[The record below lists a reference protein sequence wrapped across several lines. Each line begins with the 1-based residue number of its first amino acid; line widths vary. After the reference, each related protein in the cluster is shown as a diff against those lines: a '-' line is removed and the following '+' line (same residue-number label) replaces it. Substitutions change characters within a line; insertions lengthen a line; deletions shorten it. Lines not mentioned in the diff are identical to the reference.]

1 MTTPAVYPHA
11 ITMQVENGIAVL
23 TFDAPNAP
31 VNTFTV
37 LAQRDLAEAFDTIQR
52 DSNIRAAVLISG
64 KTDNFIAGA
73 DIEAFLAFT
82 TADDAER
89 ASRAGHTSFAA
100 IADGKP
106 VVCAINGGCLGG
118 GTEFAL
124 ACHWRIA
131 SDSPKTSIAL
141 PEIQLGLIPGAGGTQ
156 RLPALIGLQ
165 AALDMILTGKN
176 VRAKKA
182 LQLGLVDEM
191 VHPSILRRVA
201 IQRATELADGTRRR
215 EARKH
220 GAGEMLLDENPIG
233 RAIVFRKAKEGVL
246 AKTKGLYPAPLAALD
261 AVAAGYSSDGD
272 GYQTEARLFGE
283 LSMTPESQELVFLF
297 FATTALKRDMG
308 VDREPLDPVVDAD
321 AMRYGTRWKPLPDAL
336 AVKQIGILGAG
347 FMGAGIASVASP
359 AGTIVRMKD
368 ADVSRVAKGL
378 SAVRDVMRE
387 KLVKKQITRNQFDD
401 LMLSVSG
408 TTDYTGFGNA
418 DLVIEA
424 VFEDLQVKQT
434 VVRELEA
441 VVPSRAIIASN
452 TSTIPIGRIASASVR
467 PERVLGMHFFSPV
480 HKMPL
485 LEIITHAGNDPQVV
499 VSAVSYGRKLGK
511 TVIVVRDGPGFFANR
526 VLSPYVNAAGLLL
539 DEGVSIE
546 AIDDALVKFG
556 FPVGPITLVD
566 EVGLD
571 VATKAGAIVAEAF
584 GGRMAPNESIQRV
597 IKAGRLGRKGKRGFY
612 VYDDDG
618 KKGGVDSS
626 VYELLPTGQ
635 KRTTVPAA
643 RIVQRCVYA
652 MLNEAVLCLEDGIL
666 RTPRDGDIGAVFG
679 IGFPPFRGGPFRFID
694 RTGAADV
701 VATFDELERDFP
713 GRYRAAASLRRMAE
727 QGERFYPAAG
737 KPV

>member
-1 MTTPAVYPHA
+1 MTAPATTQRA
-11 ITMQVENGIAVL
+11 LTMVVENGIAVL
-23 TFDAPNAP
+23 TFDAPGAS
-31 VNTFTV
+31 VNTFTAAV
-37 LAQRDLAEAFDTIQR
+37 QSELRETFDAIQR
-52 DSNIRAAVLISG
+52 DPSIRATVFISG
-64 KTDNFIAGA
+64 KRDNFIAGA
-73 DIEAFLAFT
+73 DIEAFLEFR

-89 ASRAGHTSFAA
+89 SSREGHAAFAA

-106 VVCAINGGCLGG
+106 IVCAINGGCLGG

-131 SDSPKTSIAL
+131 TDAPKTSMSL
-141 PEIQLGLIPGAGGTQ
+141 PEVQLGLIPGAGGTQ
-156 RLPALIGLQ
+156 RLPALVGLQ
-165 AALDMILTGKN
+165 AALDMILTAKN

-201 IQRATELADGTRRR
+201 IQRAAELADGSRRR

-220 GAGEMLLDENPIG
+220 GAGELLLDENPIG
-233 RAIVFRKAKEGVL
+233 RAIVFRKAREGVL

-272 GYQTEARLFGE
+272 GYHTEARLFGE
-283 LSMTPESQELVFLF
+283 LAMTPESQELVFLF

-308 VDREPLDPVVDAD
+308 VEVDPLP
-321 AMRYGTRWKPLPDAL
+321 KPLPIDKL
-336 AVKQIGILGAG
+336 GILGAG

-368 ADVSRVAKGL
+368 ADTTRIAKGL
-378 SAVRDVMRE
+378 AAVRDVMRD
-387 KLVKKQITRNQFDD
+387 KLVKKQITRTQFDD
-401 LMLSVSG
+401 LMLAVSG

-424 VFEDLQVKQT
+424 VFEDLQVKHQ
-434 VVRELEA
+434 VLREIES
-441 VVPSRAIIASN
+441 VVPPRAIIASN
-452 TSTIPIGRIASASVR
+452 TSTIPIARIASASAR

-485 LEIITHAGNDPQVV
+485 LEIITHDGNDPQVV

-526 VLSPYVNAAGLLL
+526 ALSPYVNAAGLLL

-546 AIDDALVKFG
+546 SIDEALVKFG
-556 FPVGPITLVD
+556 FAVGPITLVD

-571 VATKAGAIVAEAF
+571 VATKAGAIVSESF
-584 GGRMAPNESIQRV
+584 GARMAPNESLQRV

-612 VYDDDG
+612 VYDDAG
-618 KKGGVDSS
+618 KKGGVDAS

-635 KRTTVPAA
+635 RRATVPAA

-652 MLNEAVLCLEDGIL
+652 MLNESVLCLEDGIL
-666 RTPRDGDIGAVFG
+666 RSARDGDVGAVFG

-694 RTGAADV
+694 REGAASV
-701 VATFDELERDFP
+701 VSTLDELEREFP
-713 GRYRAAASLRRMAE
+713 GRYQAAASLRAMAE
-727 QGERFYPAAG
+727 SGERFYPAAG

>member
-1 MTTPAVYPHA
+1 MTAPATTTSRA
-11 ITMQVENGIAVL
+11 ITMQVESGIAVV
-23 TFDAPNAP
+23 TFDLPGAP

-37 LAQRDLAEAFDTIQR
+37 AAQAELREAFDAIQR
-52 DSNIRAAVLISG
+52 DPAIRAAVFLSG
-64 KTDNFIAGA
+64 KRDNFIAGA
-73 DIEAFLAFT
+73 DIETFLEFT
-82 TADDAER
+82 TAADAEQS
-89 ASRAGHTSFAA
+89 SRAGHAAFQA

-131 SDSPKTSIAL
+131 TDAPKTAISL
-141 PEIQLGLIPGAGGTQ
+141 PEVQLGLIPGAGGTQ

-165 AALDMILTGKN
+165 AALDMILTGKT

-201 IQRATELADGTRRR
+201 IQRAMELADGTRRR

-246 AKTKGLYPAPLAALD
+246 SKTKGVYPAPLAALD

-283 LSMTPESQELVFLF
+283 LAMSPESAELVFLF

-308 VDREPLDPVVDAD
+308 VETDPLP
-321 AMRYGTRWKPLPDAL
+321 KPLP
-336 AVKQIGILGAG
+336 VKKLGILGAG

-359 AGTIVRMKD
+359 AGTIVRIKD
-368 ADVSRVAKGL
+368 ADTSRVAKGL
-378 SAVRDVMRE
+378 AAVREVMRD
-387 KLVKKQITRNQFDD
+387 KLVKKQVTRPQFDD

-408 TTDYTGFGNA
+408 TTDYTGFGNV

-424 VFEDLQVKQT
+424 VFEDLQVKHQ
-434 VVRELEA
+434 VVREIEA
-441 VVPSRAIIASN
+441 VAPARAIIASN
-452 TSTIPIGRIASASVR
+452 TSTIPISRIASASAR

-485 LEIITHAGNDPQVV
+485 LEIIIHPGNDAQVV

-511 TVIVVRDGPGFFANR
+511 TVIVVRDGPGFYANR

-546 AIDDALVKFG
+546 SIDDALVKFG

-584 GGRMAPNESIQRV
+584 GARMAPNESIQRV

-612 VYDDDG
+612 QYDETG

-626 VYELLPTGQ
+626 VYDLLPTGQ
-635 KRTTVPAA
+635 KRSSVPAA

-666 RTPRDGDIGAVFG
+666 RSARDGDIGAVFG

-694 RTGAADV
+694 RTGASEV
-701 VATFDELERDFP
+701 VATLDELEREFP
-713 GRYRAAASLRRMAE
+713 GRYRAAESLRQMAE
-727 QGERFYPAAG
+727 DGTRFYPVMG

>member
-1 MTTPAVYPHA
+1 MTAPASTSRT
-11 ITMQVENGIAVL
+11 ISMQVENGIAVI
-23 TFDAPNAP
+23 TFDVPGAP
-31 VNTFTV
+31 VNTFSV
-37 LAQRDLAEAFDTIQR
+37 LAQEQLREAFETIEH
-52 DSNIRAAVLISG
+52 DPAIRAAVILSG
-64 KTDNFIAGA
+64 KKDNFIAGA
-73 DIEAFLAFT
+73 DIETFLEFT
-82 TADDAER
+82 TAADAER
-89 ASRAGHTSFAA
+89 ASRSGHADFAA
-100 IADGKP
+100 IAEGKP
-106 VVCAINGGCLGG
+106 VVCAIHGGCLGG
-118 GTEFAL
+118 GTELAL

-131 SDSPKTSIAL
+131 TDSPKTALSL
-141 PEIQLGLIPGAGGTQ
+141 PEVQLGLIPGAGGTQ

-165 AALDMILTGKN
+165 AALDMILTGKT

-215 EARKH
+215 EAKQR

-246 AKTKGLYPAPLAALD
+246 AKTRGLYPAPLAALD

-283 LSMTPESQELVFLF
+283 LTMTPESQELVFLF

-308 VDREPLDPVVDAD
+308 VEGEPLPPALPV
-321 AMRYGTRWKPLPDAL
+321 KKL
-336 AVKQIGILGAG
+336 GILGAG
-347 FMGAGIASVASP
+347 FMGAGIASVATP

-368 ADVSRVAKGL
+368 ADTARVAKGL
-378 SAVRDVMRE
+378 AAVREVMRD
-387 KLVKKQITRNQFDD
+387 KLVKKQVTRPQFDD

-418 DLVIEA
+418 DMVIEA
-424 VFEDLQVKQT
+424 VFEDLQVKHQ
-434 VVRELEA
+434 VVREIEA
-441 VVPSRAIIASN
+441 VAPARAIIASN
-452 TSTIPIGRIASASVR
+452 TSTIPISRIASASSR

-485 LEIITHAGNDPQVV
+485 LEIIIHPGNDPQVV

-511 TVIVVRDGPGFFANR
+511 TVIVVRDGPGFYANR

-546 AIDDALVKFG
+546 SIDDALVKFG
-556 FPVGPITLVD
+556 FPVGPVTLVD

-584 GGRMAPNESIQRV
+584 GARMAPNESIQRV

-612 VYDDDG
+612 LYDDAG

-666 RTPRDGDIGAVFG
+666 RSARDGDVGAVFG
-679 IGFPPFRGGPFRFID
+679 IGFPPFRGGPFRYID
-694 RTGAADV
+694 RVGAAQV
-701 VATFDELERDFP
+701 VTTLDELEREFP
-713 GRYRAAASLRRMAE
+713 GRYQAASTLRHMAE
-727 QGERFYPAAG
+727 HNQRFYPAAG

>member
-1 MTTPAVYPHA
+1 MTATATSAPSRA
-11 ITMQVENGIAVL
+11 ISLDVENGIAVI
-23 TFDAPNAP
+23 TFDSPGSP
-31 VNTFTV
+31 VNIFTV
-37 LAQRDLAEAFDTIQR
+37 AAQLELRDAFETIQR
-52 DSNIRAAVLISG
+52 EPSIRAAVIISG
-64 KTDNFIAGA
+64 KRDNFIAGA
-73 DIEAFLAFT
+73 DIEAFLEFT
-82 TADDAER
+82 SAADAER
-89 ASRAGHTSFAA
+89 SCRAGHADFAA
-100 IADGKP
+100 LADGKP

-118 GTEFAL
+118 GTEMAL

-131 SDSPKTSIAL
+131 TDNPKTAISL
-141 PEIQLGLIPGAGGTQ
+141 PEVQLGLIPGAGGTQ
-156 RLPALIGLQ
+156 RLPALVGLQ
-165 AALDMILTGKN
+165 AALDMILTGKA

-201 IQRATELADGTRRR
+201 LQRATELADGTRRR

-308 VDREPLDPVVDAD
+308 VDDVDPMPKA
-321 AMRYGTRWKPLPDAL
+321 LPIAKL
-336 AVKQIGILGAG
+336 GILGAG

-359 AGTIVRMKD
+359 AGTIVRLKD
-368 ADVSRVAKGL
+368 ADTARVAKGL
-378 SAVRDVMRE
+378 AAVRDVMRE
-387 KLVKKQITRNQFDD
+387 KLVKKQVTRPQFDD
-401 LMLSVSG
+401 LLLSVSG

-418 DLVIEA
+418 DMVIEA
-424 VFEDLQVKQT
+424 VFEDLQVKHQ
-434 VVRELEA
+434 VLREIES
-441 VVPSRAIIASN
+441 VVPPRAIVASN
-452 TSTIPIGRIASASVR
+452 TSTIPISRIASASVR

-485 LEIITHAGNDPQVV
+485 LEIITHPGNDPQVV

-546 AIDDALVKFG
+546 SIDEALVKFG

-584 GGRMAPNESIQRV
+584 GARMSPNESVQRV

-612 VYDDDG
+612 LYDDAG

-626 VYELLPTGQ
+626 VYDLLPTGQ
-635 KRTTVPAA
+635 KRTTEPAA

-666 RTPRDGDIGAVFG
+666 RSARDGDIGAVFG

-694 RTGAADV
+694 RTGAANV
-701 VATFDELERDFP
+701 VSTLDELEREFP
-713 GRYRAAASLRRMAE
+713 GRYRAAESLRRMAE
-727 QGERFYPAAG
+727 QGERFYPLSG

>member
-1 MTTPAVYPHA
+1 MTAPASSQSA
-11 ITMQVENGIAVL
+11 FTMQVEQGIAVL
-23 TFDAPNAP
+23 TFDDPSAP
-31 VNTFTV
+31 VNTFT
-37 LAQRDLAEAFDTIQR
+37 LAAQDELRGLLDSVQRDP
-52 DSNIRAAVLISG
+52 SIRAAVVLSG
-64 KTDNFIAGA
+64 KRDNFIAGA
-73 DIEAFLAFT
+73 DIEAFLGFRSAG
-82 TADDAER
+82 DAE
-89 ASRAGHTSFAA
+89 AACRAGHADFQRL
-100 IADGKP
+100 ADGKP
-106 VVCAINGGCLGG
+106 VVAAIHGGCLGG
-118 GTEFAL
+118 GTEMAL

-131 SDSPKTSIAL
+131 SDHPKTAISL
-141 PEIQLGLIPGAGGTQ
+141 PEVQLGLIPGAGGTQ

-165 AALDMILTGKN
+165 AALDMILTGKT

-201 IQRATELADGTRRR
+201 VQRAMELADGTRRR
-215 EARKH
+215 EAKH
-220 GAGEMLLDENPIG
+220 KGAGEMLLDENPIG

-283 LSMTPESQELVFLF
+283 LAVSPESQELVFLF

-308 VDREPLDPVVDAD
+308 VEVDPMPKA
-321 AMRYGTRWKPLPDAL
+321 LPVNKL
-336 AVKQIGILGAG
+336 GILGAG

-359 AGTIVRMKD
+359 AGSIVRMKD
-368 ADVSRVAKGL
+368 ADTGRVAKGL
-378 SAVRDVMRE
+378 AAVREVLRE
-387 KLVKKQITRNQFDD
+387 KLVKKQVTRTQFDD
-401 LMLSVSG
+401 LMLAVSG
-408 TTDYTGFGNA
+408 TTDYTGFGNV

-424 VFEDLQVKQT
+424 VFEDLQVKHQ
-434 VVRELEA
+434 VLRELEH
-441 VVPSRAIIASN
+441 VVPVRTIIASN
-452 TSTIPIGRIASASVR
+452 TSTIPIARIASASAR

-485 LEIITHAGNDPQVV
+485 LEIITHEGNDPQVV
-499 VSAVSYGRKLGK
+499 VSAVTYGRKLGK
-511 TVIVVRDGPGFFANR
+511 TVIVVRDGPGFYANR

-546 AIDDALVKFG
+546 AIDEALVKFG

-584 GGRMAPNESIQRV
+584 GARMAPNESIQRV

-612 VYDDDG
+612 AYDDAG

-635 KRTTVPAA
+635 KRMIVPADD
-643 RIVQRCVYA
+643 IVQRCVYA

-666 RTPRDGDIGAVFG
+666 RSARDGDVGAVFG
-679 IGFPPFRGGPFRFID
+679 IGFPPFRGGPFRYID
-694 RTGAADV
+694 RIGAARV
-701 VATFDELERDFP
+701 VATLDSLERMFP
-713 GRYRAAASLRRMAE
+713 GRYQVAASLRDMAE
-727 QGERFYPAAG
+727 RGARFYPATG

>member
-1 MTTPAVYPHA
+1 MTTPAIDQRA
-11 ITMQVENGIAVL
+11 ITMQVESGIAVL
-23 TFDAPNAP
+23 TFDAPGAP
-31 VNTFTV
+31 VNTFSV
-37 LAQRDLAEAFDTIQR
+37 AAQDDLRRAFETIQR
-52 DSNIRAAVLISG
+52 DPSIRAAVILSG
-64 KTDNFIAGA
+64 KRDNFIAGA
-73 DIEAFLAFT
+73 DIEAFLDFRSAG
-82 TADDAER
+82 DAEA
-89 ASRAGHTSFAA
+89 ASRAGHADFA
-100 IADGKP
+100 IIEKGKP

-118 GTEFAL
+118 GTELAL

-131 SDSPKTSIAL
+131 TDSPRTGISL
-141 PEIQLGLIPGAGGTQ
+141 PEVQLGILPGAGGTQ

-165 AALDMILTGKN
+165 AALDMILTGKT

-201 IQRATELADGTRRR
+201 LQRATELADGTRQR
-215 EARKH
+215 EAKPR

-233 RAIVFRKAKEGVL
+233 RAIVFRKAREGVL

-283 LSMTPESQELVFLF
+283 LAMTPESQELVFLF

-308 VDREPLDPVVDAD
+308 VEVS
-321 AMRYGTRWKPLPDAL
+321 PLPTPMPVERL
-336 AVKQIGILGAG
+336 GILGAG
-347 FMGAGIASVASP
+347 FMGAGIASVAAP

-368 ADVSRVAKGL
+368 ADTARVAKGL
-378 SAVRDVMRE
+378 AAVRDVMRE
-387 KLVKKQITRNQFDD
+387 KLVKKQVTRPQFDD
-401 LMLSVSG
+401 LLLSVSG
-408 TTDYTGFGNA
+408 TTDYSGFGNV

-424 VFEDLQVKQT
+424 VFEDLQVKHQ
-434 VVRELEA
+434 VLREIEA
-441 VVPSRAIIASN
+441 LVPPRAIIASN
-452 TSTIPIGRIASASVR
+452 TSTIPIARIASASVR

-485 LEIITHAGNDPQVV
+485 LEIITHDGNDPQVV
-499 VSAVSYGRKLGK
+499 VSAVSYGRALGK
-511 TVIVVRDGPGFFANR
+511 TVIVVRDGPGFYANR

-539 DEGVSIE
+539 DEGVSVE
-546 AIDDALVKFG
+546 SIDDALVKFG

-584 GGRMAPNESIQRV
+584 GARMAPNESIQRV
-597 IKAGRLGRKGKRGFY
+597 IKSGRLGRKGKRGFY
-612 VYDDDG
+612 LYDDDG
-618 KKGGVDSS
+618 KKGGVDAS
-626 VYELLPTGQ
+626 VYDLLPTGQ
-635 KRTTVPAA
+635 KRTTAPAA

-666 RTPRDGDIGAVFG
+666 RSPRDGDIGAVFG
-679 IGFPPFRGGPFRFID
+679 IGFPPFRGGPFRYVD
-694 RTGAADV
+694 RVGAAAV
-701 VATFDELERDFP
+701 VATLDELEREFP
-713 GRYRAAASLRRMAE
+713 GRYKVARTLREMDE
-727 QGERFYPAAG
+727 SGGKFYPPG

>member
-1 MTTPAVYPHA
+1 MTAPVLTQRA
-11 ITMQVENGIAVL
+11 ITMVIESSIAVL
-23 TFDAPNAP
+23 TFDAPGAS
-31 VNTFTV
+31 VNTFTAAV
-37 LAQRDLAEAFDTIQR
+37 QGELRELFEAIQR
-52 DSNIRAAVLISG
+52 DPSIRASVFISG
-64 KTDNFIAGA
+64 KRDNFIAGA
-73 DIEAFLAFT
+73 DIEAFLEFR
-82 TADDAER
+82 TAEDAGR
-89 ASRAGHTSFAA
+89 SSRDGHAEFAA

-106 VVCAINGGCLGG
+106 IVCAINGGCLGG

-131 SDSPKTSIAL
+131 TDAPKTSISL
-141 PEIQLGLIPGAGGTQ
+141 PEVQLGLIPGAGGTQ
-156 RLPALIGLQ
+156 RLPALVGLQ

-246 AKTKGLYPAPLAALD
+246 AKTKGLFPAPLAALD

-272 GYQTEARLFGE
+272 GYHTEARLFGE
-283 LSMTPESQELVFLF
+283 LAMTPESQELVFLF

-308 VDREPLDPVVDAD
+308 VEVTPLP
-321 AMRYGTRWKPLPDAL
+321 KPLPINKL
-336 AVKQIGILGAG
+336 GILGAG

-368 ADVSRVAKGL
+368 ADTTRIAKGL
-378 SAVRDVMRE
+378 AAVRDVMRD
-387 KLVKKQITRNQFDD
+387 KLVKKQITRTQFDD
-401 LMLSVSG
+401 LMLAVSG
-408 TTDYTGFGNA
+408 TTDYTGFGSA

-424 VFEDLQVKQT
+424 VFEDLQVKHQ
-434 VVRELEA
+434 VLREIEA
-441 VVPSRAIIASN
+441 VVSPRCIVASN
-452 TSTIPIGRIASASVR
+452 TSTIPIARIASASAR

-485 LEIITHAGNDPQVV
+485 LEIITHDGNDPQVV

-526 VLSPYVNAAGLLL
+526 VLSPYVNAAGLML

-546 AIDDALVKFG
+546 SIDEALVKFG
-556 FPVGPITLVD
+556 FAVGPITLVD

-571 VATKAGAIVAEAF
+571 VATKAGAIVAESF
-584 GGRMAPNESIQRV
+584 GARMSPNESLQRV

-612 VYDDDG
+612 LYDDAG

-652 MLNEAVLCLEDGIL
+652 MLNESVLCLEDGIL
-666 RTPRDGDIGAVFG
+666 RSARDGDVGAVFG

-694 RTGAADV
+694 REGAASV
-701 VATFDELERDFP
+701 VATLDELEREFP
-713 GRYRAAASLRRMAE
+713 GRYQAAASLRAMAE
-727 QGERFYPAAG
+727 SGERFYPKSG

>member
-1 MTTPAVYPHA
+1 MTATDTTPRA
-11 ITMQVENGIAVL
+11 ITMQVEDGIAVL
-23 TFDAPNAP
+23 TFDLAGSP
-31 VNTFTV
+31 VNV
-37 LAQRDLAEAFDTIQR
+37 LSVAAQNELRDAFATIQR
-52 DSNIRAAVLISG
+52 DPAITAAVLLSG
-64 KTDNFIAGA
+64 KRENFIAGA
-73 DIEAFLAFT
+73 DIEAFLSFRT
-82 TADDAER
+82 PDDAQQACR
-89 ASRAGHTSFAA
+89 QGHADFQAM
-100 IADGKP
+100 ADGKP
-106 VVCAINGGCLGG
+106 VVCAIHGGCLGG
-118 GTEFAL
+118 GTELAL
-124 ACHWRIA
+124 AAHWRIA
-131 SDSPKTSIAL
+131 TDSPKTAISL
-141 PEIQLGLIPGAGGTQ
+141 PEVQLGLIPGAGGTQ

-165 AALDMILTGKN
+165 AALDMILTGKT

-201 IQRATELADGTRRR
+201 VQRAQELAAGTRRH
-215 EARKH
+215 EAKPK
-220 GAGEMLLDENPIG
+220 GASEMLLDENPIG

-283 LSMTPESQELVFLF
+283 LAMTPESQELVFLF

-308 VDREPLDPVVDAD
+308 VDDVADLPKALPVS
-321 AMRYGTRWKPLPDAL
+321 RL
-336 AVKQIGILGAG
+336 GILGAG

-359 AGTIVRMKD
+359 AGTIVRLKD
-368 ADVSRVAKGL
+368 ADVTRVGKGL
-378 SAVRDVMRE
+378 AAVREVMRE
-387 KLVKKQITRNQFDD
+387 KLVKKQVTRPQFDD

-408 TTDYTGFGNA
+408 ATDYTGFGNA

-424 VFEDLQVKQT
+424 VFEDLQVKHQ
-434 VVRELEA
+434 VLREIEA
-441 VVPSRAIIASN
+441 VVPPRAIVASN
-452 TSTIPIGRIASASVR
+452 TSTIPIARIASASVR

-485 LEIITHAGNDPQVV
+485 LEIITHPGNDRQVV
-499 VSAVSYGRKLGK
+499 VSAVAYGRKLGK
-511 TVIVVRDGPGFFANR
+511 TVIVVRDGPGFYANR
-526 VLSPYVNAAGLLL
+526 VLSPYVNAAGLML

-546 AIDDALVKFG
+546 AIDEALVKFG

-584 GGRMAPNESIQRV
+584 GARMAPNESIQRV
-597 IKAGRLGRKGKRGFY
+597 IRAGRLGRKGKRGFY
-612 VYDDDG
+612 EYDDAG

-635 KRTTVPAA
+635 KRTSEPAA

-666 RTPRDGDIGAVFG
+666 RSPRDGDIGAVFG

-694 RTGAADV
+694 RTGADAV
-701 VATFDELERDFP
+701 VATLDALEREFP
-713 GRYRAAASLRRMAE
+713 GRYQAAPMLREMASR
-727 QGERFYPAAG
+727 GGRFYPAHG

>member
-1 MTTPAVYPHA
+1 ME
-11 ITMQVENGIAVL
+11 VELGIAVV
-23 TFDAPNAP
+23 TFDLRGAP
-31 VNTFTV
+31 VNTLSAVAQAEFRQA
-37 LAQRDLAEAFDTIQR
+37 LATIQR
-52 DSNIRAAVLISG
+52 DPAIRAAVLISG
-64 KTDNFIAGA
+64 KRDNFIAGA
-73 DIEAFLAFT
+73 DIEAFLSFAS
-82 TADDAER
+82 ADDAEQ
-89 ASRAGHTSFAA
+89 ASRAGHADFAA
-100 IADGKP
+100 LADGKP
-106 VVCAINGGCLGG
+106 VVCAIHGGCLGG
-118 GTEFAL
+118 GTELAL
-124 ACHWRIA
+124 AAHWRIA
-131 SDSPKTSIAL
+131 TDSPKTAISL
-141 PEIQLGLIPGAGGTQ
+141 PEVQLGLIPGAGGTQ

-165 AALDMILTGKN
+165 AALDMILTGKT
-176 VRAKKA
+176 VRARKA
-182 LQLGLVDEM
+182 LQLGLVDEV

-201 IQRATELADGTRRR
+201 VQRAMELADGSRRR
-215 EARKH
+215 EAKQR
-220 GAGEMLLDENPIG
+220 GAGELLLDENPIG

-246 AKTKGLYPAPLAALD
+246 AKTRGLYPAPLAALD

-283 LSMTPESQELVFLF
+283 LAMTPESQELVFLF

-308 VDREPLDPVVDAD
+308 VEVA
-321 AMRYGTRWKPLPDAL
+321 PLPTPLPVARL
-336 AVKQIGILGAG
+336 GILGAG

-368 ADVSRVAKGL
+368 ADTARVAKGL
-378 SAVRDVMRE
+378 AAVREVMRD
-387 KLVKKQITRNQFDD
+387 KLVKKQVTRPQFDD

-408 TTDYTGFGNA
+408 TTDYSGFGNV
-418 DLVIEA
+418 DMVIEA
-424 VFEDLQVKQT
+424 VFEDLQVKHQ
-434 VVRELEA
+434 VLREIEA
-441 VVPSRAIIASN
+441 VVPPRAIIASN

-485 LEIITHAGNDPQVV
+485 LEIITHEGNDPQVV

-511 TVIVVRDGPGFFANR
+511 TVIVVRDGPGFYANR

-546 AIDDALVKFG
+546 QIDDALVAFG

-571 VATKAGAIVAEAF
+571 VATKAGAIVAESF
-584 GGRMAPNESIQRV
+584 GSRMAPNESIQRV

-612 VYDDDG
+612 QYDDAG
-618 KKGGVDSS
+618 KKGGVDLS

-652 MLNEAVLCLEDGIL
+652 MLNEAVLSLEDGIL
-666 RTPRDGDIGAVFG
+666 RSARDGDVGAVFG

-694 RTGAADV
+694 RVGAAAV
-701 VATFDELERDFP
+701 VATLDELERENP
-713 GRYRAAASLRRMAE
+713 GRYQAAASLRTMAE
-727 QGERFYPAAG
+727 SGGRFYPAAG

>member
-1 MTTPAVYPHA
+1 MTAPASRQRA
-11 ITMQVENGIAVL
+11 LTMQVENGIAVL
-23 TFDAPNAP
+23 TFDTPGAP
-31 VNTFTV
+31 VNTFTAA
-37 LAQRDLAEAFDTIQR
+37 AQSELREAYESIQR
-52 DSNIRAAVLISG
+52 DPAIRATVIMSG
-64 KTDNFIAGA
+64 KRDNFIAGA
-73 DIEAFLAFT
+73 DIEAFLDFR

-89 ASRAGHTSFAA
+89 SSRDGHASLAS

-118 GTEFAL
+118 GTELAL

-131 SDSPKTSIAL
+131 TESPKTSISL
-141 PEIQLGLIPGAGGTQ
+141 PEVQLGLIPGAGGTQ

-191 VHPSILRRVA
+191 VHPGILRRVA

-272 GYQTEARLFGE
+272 GYQTEARLFGA
-283 LSMTPESQELVFLF
+283 LAMTPESQELVFLF

-308 VDREPLDPVVDAD
+308 VDVNPLP
-321 AMRYGTRWKPLPDAL
+321 KPLPINKL
-336 AVKQIGILGAG
+336 GILGAG

-368 ADVSRVAKGL
+368 ADTTRVAKGL
-378 SAVRDVMRE
+378 AAVRDVMRD
-387 KLVKKQITRNQFDD
+387 KLVKKQITRTQFDD
-401 LMLSVSG
+401 LLLAVSG

-424 VFEDLQVKQT
+424 VFEDLQVKHQ
-434 VVRELEA
+434 VLREIES
-441 VVPSRAIIASN
+441 VVPSRAIVASN

-485 LEIITHAGNDPQVV
+485 LELITHEGNDPQVV
-499 VSAVSYGRKLGK
+499 VSAVTYGRKLGK

-539 DEGVSIE
+539 DEGVAIESIDE
-546 AIDDALVKFG
+546 ALVKFG

-584 GGRMAPNESIQRV
+584 GARMAPNESLQRV
-597 IKAGRLGRKGKRGFY
+597 IRAGRLGRKGKRGFY
-612 VYDDDG
+612 QYDDAG

-635 KRTTVPAA
+635 RRTTVPAA

-652 MLNEAVLCLEDGIL
+652 MINEAVLCLEDGIL
-666 RTPRDGDIGAVFG
+666 RSARDGDIGAVFG
-679 IGFPPFRGGPFRFID
+679 IGFPAFRGGPFRFID
-694 RTGAADV
+694 REGADAV
-701 VATFDELERDFP
+701 VATLDELEREFP
-713 GRYRAAASLRRMAE
+713 GRYQAAPSLREMAE
-727 QGERFYPAAG
+727 LGMKFYPSRG
-737 KPV
+737 RPV

>member
-1 MTTPAVYPHA
+1 MTATATSAPSRA
-11 ITMQVENGIAVL
+11 ISLEVENGIAVI
-23 TFDAPNAP
+23 TFDSPGSP
-31 VNTFTV
+31 VNIFTV
-37 LAQRDLAEAFDTIQR
+37 AAQLELRDAFETIQR
-52 DSNIRAAVLISG
+52 EPSIRAAVIISG
-64 KTDNFIAGA
+64 KRDNFIAGA
-73 DIEAFLAFT
+73 DIEAFLEFT
-82 TADDAER
+82 SAADAER
-89 ASRAGHTSFAA
+89 SCRTGHADFAA
-100 IADGKP
+100 LADGKP

-118 GTEFAL
+118 GTEMAL

-131 SDSPKTSIAL
+131 TDNPKTAISL
-141 PEIQLGLIPGAGGTQ
+141 PEVQLGLIPGAGGTQ
-156 RLPALIGLQ
+156 RLPALVGLQ
-165 AALDMILTGKN
+165 AALDMILTGKA

-201 IQRATELADGTRRR
+201 LQRAMELADGTRRR

-308 VDREPLDPVVDAD
+308 VDDVEPLPKA
-321 AMRYGTRWKPLPDAL
+321 LPITKL
-336 AVKQIGILGAG
+336 GILGAG

-359 AGTIVRMKD
+359 AGTIVRLKD
-368 ADVSRVAKGL
+368 ADTARVAKGL
-378 SAVRDVMRE
+378 AAVRDVMRE
-387 KLVKKQITRNQFDD
+387 KLVKKQVTRPQFDD
-401 LMLSVSG
+401 LLLSVSG

-418 DLVIEA
+418 DMVIEA
-424 VFEDLQVKQT
+424 VFEDLQVKHQ
-434 VVRELEA
+434 VLREIES
-441 VVPSRAIIASN
+441 VVPSRAIVASN
-452 TSTIPIGRIASASVR
+452 TSTIPISRIASASVR

-485 LEIITHAGNDPQVV
+485 LEIITHPGNDPQVV

-546 AIDDALVKFG
+546 SIDEALVKFG

-584 GGRMAPNESIQRV
+584 GARMAPNESVQRV

-612 VYDDDG
+612 LYDDAG

-626 VYELLPTGQ
+626 VYDLLPTGQ
-635 KRTTVPAA
+635 KRSTEPAA

-666 RTPRDGDIGAVFG
+666 RSARDGDIGAVFG

-694 RTGAADV
+694 RTGAASV
-701 VATFDELERDFP
+701 VSTLDELEREFP
-713 GRYRAAASLRRMAE
+713 GRYRAAESLRRMAE
-727 QGERFYPAAG
+727 QGERFYPRSG

>member
-1 MTTPAVYPHA
+1 MV
-11 ITMQVENGIAVL
+11 VESGIAVL
-23 TFDAPNAP
+23 TFDAPGAS
-31 VNTFTV
+31 VNTFTAAV
-37 LAQRDLAEAFDTIQR
+37 QGELRELFDAIQR
-52 DSNIRAAVLISG
+52 DPSIRASVFISG
-64 KTDNFIAGA
+64 KRDNFIAGA
-73 DIEAFLAFT
+73 DIEAFLDFR
-82 TADDAER
+82 TAEDAER
-89 ASRAGHTSFAA
+89 SSREGHAEFAA

-106 VVCAINGGCLGG
+106 IVCAINGGCLGG

-131 SDSPKTSIAL
+131 TDAPKTSISL
-141 PEIQLGLIPGAGGTQ
+141 PEVQLGLIPGAGGTQ
-156 RLPALIGLQ
+156 RLPALVGLQ

-246 AKTKGLYPAPLAALD
+246 AKTKGLYPAPLAVLD

-272 GYQTEARLFGE
+272 GYHTEARLFGE
-283 LSMTPESQELVFLF
+283 LAMTPESQELVFLF

-308 VDREPLDPVVDAD
+308 VDVTPLP
-321 AMRYGTRWKPLPDAL
+321 KPLPINKL
-336 AVKQIGILGAG
+336 GILGAG

-368 ADVSRVAKGL
+368 ADVTRIAKGL
-378 SAVRDVMRE
+378 SAVRDVMRD
-387 KLVKKQITRNQFDD
+387 KLVKKQITRTQFDD
-401 LMLSVSG
+401 LMLAVSG

-424 VFEDLQVKQT
+424 VFEDLQVKHQ
-434 VVRELEA
+434 VLREIEA
-441 VVPSRAIIASN
+441 VVSPHCIVASN
-452 TSTIPIGRIASASVR
+452 TSTIPIARIASASAR

-485 LEIITHAGNDPQVV
+485 LEIITHDGNDPQVV

-526 VLSPYVNAAGLLL
+526 VLSPYVNAAGLML

-546 AIDDALVKFG
+546 SIDEALVKFG
-556 FPVGPITLVD
+556 FAVGPITLVD

-571 VATKAGAIVAEAF
+571 VATKAGAIVAESF
-584 GGRMAPNESIQRV
+584 GARMTPNESLQRV

-612 VYDDDG
+612 LYDDAG

-652 MLNEAVLCLEDGIL
+652 MLNESVLCLEDGIL
-666 RTPRDGDIGAVFG
+666 RSARDGDVGAVFG

-694 RTGAADV
+694 REGAASV
-701 VATFDELERDFP
+701 VATLDELEREFP
-713 GRYRAAASLRRMAE
+713 GRYQAAASLRAMADS
-727 QGERFYPAAG
+727 GDRFYPTLG